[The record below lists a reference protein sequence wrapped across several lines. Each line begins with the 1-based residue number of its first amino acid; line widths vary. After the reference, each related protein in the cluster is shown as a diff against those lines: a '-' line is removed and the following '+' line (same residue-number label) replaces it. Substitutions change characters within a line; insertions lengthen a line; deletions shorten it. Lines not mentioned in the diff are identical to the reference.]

1 MSHLSKNSEEHGM
14 KRENGFSLLELM
26 VSMAVTIV
34 VLGAATTALLQ
45 AQRATQA
52 IAMQANTQEN
62 LRAGMHFMVRD
73 IAQAGEGIP
82 QGGITIPYAATSLVN
97 RPGVAGTFPTTYT
110 AIPAVTP
117 GSLLGQFATSMDP
130 ATNLPLVSGTRTD
143 VINILYND
151 DTLVDAAGNHL
162 YSFPVVQAAPAVPVC
177 SGVISPTGAFVTL
190 TPACFG
196 MPGVVQPISAG
207 NLIMFHNQNG
217 TALEYVTSVAGST
230 INFAAGDP
238 AGLNQTGKANGT
250 VANLGPGGVF
260 PPTTITRVWM
270 VSYYVDFTNPASPQL
285 IRQVNYPNYPAA
297 APANPPQD
305 IADMTEDLSFSY
317 DLTGSTD
324 PVGTYPLGSGNAPTP
339 IAPDT
344 PGQIRAVNIFLAG
357 RSETPYMA
365 LSNPQFIRNNL
376 STQVCVRSLAF
387 TNQFQ
392 TAAGNT
398 AP

>member
-1 MSHLSKNSEEHGM
+1 M

-45 AQRATQA
+45 AQHATQA

-82 QGGITIPYAATSLVN
+82 QGGITIPYNATSLVN
-97 RPGVAGTFPTTYT
+97 RPGLAGTFPTSYT
-110 AIPAVTP
+110 AIPAITP
-117 GSLLGQFATSMDP
+117 GSRLGQVATSMDP
-130 ATNLPLVSGTRTD
+130 ATNLPLASGTGTD
-143 VINILYND
+143 IVNVLYND
-151 DTLVDAAGNHL
+151 DTLVDALGNHL

-177 SGVISPTGAFVTL
+177 AGVISPTGAFVTL
-190 TPACFG
+190 TPACFT
-196 MPGVVQPISAG
+196 MPGVVQPIAAG

-270 VSYYVDFTNPASPQL
+270 VTYYVDFTNPAAPQL

-305 IADMTEDLSFSY
+305 IADMTEDLSLSY
-317 DLTGSTD
+317 DLTGSTA
-324 PVGTYPLGSGNAPTP
+324 PAGTYPLGSGNAPTP
-339 IAPDT
+339 QAPDT
-344 PGQIRAVNIFLAG
+344 AAQIRAVNIFLAG
-357 RSETPYMA
+357 RSEAPYTA

>member
-1 MSHLSKNSEEHGM
+1 M
-14 KRENGFSLLELM
+14 KRENGFSLIELM

-45 AQRATQA
+45 AQKATQA

-62 LRAGMHFMVRD
+62 LRAGMHFLVRD

-82 QGGITIPYAATSLVN
+82 QGGITIPYNATSLVN
-97 RPGVAGTFPTTYT
+97 RPGLVGTFPIAYT
-110 AIPAVTP
+110 AIPAITP
-117 GSLLGQFATSMDP
+117 GSQLGQFATSVDP
-130 ATNLPLVSGTRTD
+130 VSNLPLVSGTRTD
-143 VINILYND
+143 IINILYND
-151 DTLVDAAGNHL
+151 DTLVDGAGNHL

-177 SGVISPTGAFVTL
+177 AGVISPTGAFVTM
-190 TPACFG
+190 TPACFL
-196 MPGVVQPISAG
+196 MPGVVQPIAAG

-217 TALEYVTSVAGST
+217 TALEYVTSVAGNT
-230 INFAAGDP
+230 INFAAADP

-270 VSYYVDFTNPASPQL
+270 VTYYVDFTNAAAPQL
-285 IRQVNYPNYPAA
+285 IRQVNYPNFPAA
-297 APANPPQD
+297 APANPPLD

-324 PVGTYPLGSGNAPTP
+324 AVGTYVLGPGNAPTP
-339 IAPDT
+339 VPPDT

-357 RSETPYMA
+357 RSESTYTA
-365 LSNPQFIRNNL
+365 LSSPQFIRNNL

>member
-1 MSHLSKNSEEHGM
+1 M

-97 RPGVAGTFPTTYT
+97 RPGIAGTFPTGYT
-110 AIPAVTP
+110 AIPAITP
-117 GSLLGQFATSMDP
+117 GSTLGQFATSMDP

-162 YSFPVVQAAPAVPVC
+162 YSFPVIQAAPAVPVC

-270 VSYYVDFTNPASPQL
+270 VSYYVDFTNPAAPQL
-285 IRQVNYPNYPAA
+285 MRQVNYPNYPAA

-305 IADMTEDLSFSY
+305 IADMTEDLTFSY

-324 PVGTYPLGSGNAPTP
+324 PAGTYVLGSGNARTP

-344 PGQIRAVNIFLAG
+344 PAQIRAVNIFLAG
-357 RSETPYMA
+357 RSEAPYTA

>member
-1 MSHLSKNSEEHGM
+1 M

-82 QGGITIPYAATSLVN
+82 QGGITIPYNATSLVN
-97 RPGVAGTFPTTYT
+97 RPGIAGTFPTSYT
-110 AIPAVTP
+110 AIPAITP
-117 GSLLGQFATSMDP
+117 GSQLGQVATSMDP
-130 ATNLPLVSGTRTD
+130 ATNLPLVSGTGTD
-143 VINILYND
+143 IVNVLYND
-151 DTLVDAAGNHL
+151 DTLVDALGNHL

-177 SGVISPTGAFVTL
+177 AGVISPTGAFVTM
-190 TPACFG
+190 TPACFT
-196 MPGVVQPISAG
+196 MPGVVQPIAAG

-317 DLTGSTD
+317 DLTGSTA
-324 PVGTYPLGSGNAPTP
+324 PAGTYLLGSGNASKP

-344 PGQIRAVNIFLAG
+344 PAQIRAVNIFLAG

>member
-1 MSHLSKNSEEHGM
+1 M

-250 VANLGPGGVF
+250 VANLGPGGAF

-324 PVGTYPLGSGNAPTP
+324 PAGTYPLGSGNASKP

-344 PGQIRAVNIFLAG
+344 PAQIRAVNIFLAG

>member
-1 MSHLSKNSEEHGM
+1 MFHLSKNSQEHGM

-97 RPGVAGTFPTTYT
+97 RPGVAGTFPTNYT
-110 AIPAVTP
+110 ALPAITP
-117 GSLLGQFATSMDP
+117 GSVLVQFATSMDP

-151 DTLVDAAGNHL
+151 DTLADAAGNHL

-177 SGVISPTGAFVTL
+177 TGVISPTGAFVTL

-250 VANLGPGGVF
+250 VANLGPGGAF

-357 RSETPYMA
+357 RSEAPYMA

>member
-14 KRENGFSLLELM
+14 KRRNGFSLLELM
-26 VSMAVTIV
+26 VSMAVTV
-34 VLGAATTALLQ
+34 TVLGAATAALLQ
-45 AQRATQA
+45 AQHATQA

-82 QGGITIPYAATSLVN
+82 QGGITIPYGATSLVN
-97 RPGVAGTFPTTYT
+97 RPGIAGTFPTTYT
-110 AIPAVTP
+110 AIPAITP
-117 GSLLGQFATSMDP
+117 GSQLGQFATSINP
-130 ATNLPLVSGTRTD
+130 NTNLPLVSGTRTD
-143 VINILYND
+143 IINILYND
-151 DTLVDAAGNHL
+151 DTLVDAVGNHL

-177 SGVISPTGAFVTL
+177 AGVISPTGAFVTM
-190 TPACFG
+190 TPACFL

-217 TALEYVTSVAGST
+217 TALEYVTSVAGNT

-270 VSYYVDFTNPASPQL
+270 VTYYVDFTNPAAPQL
-285 IRQVNYPNYPAA
+285 VRQVNYPNYPAA
-297 APANPPQD
+297 APANPPLD
-305 IADMTEDLSFSY
+305 IADMIEDLSFSY
-317 DLTGSTD
+317 DLTGSSD
-324 PVGTYPLGSGNAPTP
+324 AVGVYPLGPGNAPTP
-339 IAPDT
+339 ILPDT
-344 PGQIRAVNIFLAG
+344 PGLIRAVNIFAAG
-357 RSETPYMA
+357 RSENTYTA
-365 LSNPQFIRNNL
+365 LSSPEFIRNNL

-392 TAAGNT
+392 TSAT
-398 AP
+398 QTTP

>member
-1 MSHLSKNSEEHGM
+1 MSHLSKNSQEHGM

-73 IAQAGEGIP
+73 IP
-82 QGGITIPYAATSLVN
+82 QGGITIPYNATSLVN
-97 RPGVAGTFPTTYT
+97 RPGLAGTFPTSYT
-110 AIPAVTP
+110 AIPAITP
-117 GSLLGQFATSMDP
+117 GSRLGQVATSMDP
-130 ATNLPLVSGTRTD
+130 ATNLPLVSGTGTD
-143 VINILYND
+143 IVNVLYND
-151 DTLVDAAGNHL
+151 DTLVDALGNHL

-177 SGVISPTGAFVTL
+177 AGGISPTGAFVTM
-190 TPACFG
+190 TPAYFT
-196 MPGVVQPISAG
+196 MPGGVQPSAAG
-207 NLIMFHNQNG
+207 NLSRFHNQNG

-250 VANLGPGGVF
+250 VANLGPGGAF

-324 PVGTYPLGSGNAPTP
+324 PAGTYPL
-339 IAPDT
+339 
-344 PGQIRAVNIFLAG
+344 
-357 RSETPYMA
+357 
-365 LSNPQFIRNNL
+365 
-376 STQVCVRSLAF
+376 
-387 TNQFQ
+387 
-392 TAAGNT
+392 
-398 AP
+398 

>member
-1 MSHLSKNSEEHGM
+1 M

-26 VSMAVTIV
+26 VSMAITVTV
-34 VLGAATTALLQ
+34 VGAATAALLQ
-45 AQRATQA
+45 AQHATTA
-52 IAMQANTQEN
+52 VAMRANTQEN

-82 QGGITIPYAATSLVN
+82 QGGISIPYNATSLVN
-97 RPGVAGTFPTTYT
+97 RPGIAGTFPTSYT
-110 AIPAVTP
+110 ALPAITP
-117 GSLLGQFATSMDP
+117 GWQLGQFATAVDP
-130 ATNLPLVSGTRTD
+130 STNAALVSPTRTD

-151 DTLVDAAGNHL
+151 DTLVDAANNHL
-162 YSFPVVQAAPAVPVC
+162 YSFPIVQAAPAVPVC
-177 SGVISPTGAFVTL
+177 AGVISPTGAFVTM
-190 TPACFG
+190 TPACFA
-196 MPGVVQPISAG
+196 MPGVVQPITAG

-217 TALEYVTSVAGST
+217 TAVEYVTSVAGNT

-250 VANLGPGGVF
+250 VANLGPAGVF

-270 VSYYVDFTNPASPQL
+270 VSYYVDFTNPQVPQL
-285 IRQVNYPNYPAA
+285 VRQVNYPNYPAA
-297 APANPPQD
+297 APANPPQV
-305 IADMTEDLSFSY
+305 IADMIEALSFSY
-317 DLTGSTD
+317 DLTGSSD
-324 PVGTYPLGSGNAPTP
+324 PVGTYPLGPGNASTP
-339 IAPDT
+339 ILPDT
-344 PGQIRAVNIFLAG
+344 PGQIRAVNAFLAG
-357 RSETPYMA
+357 RSENVYTA
-365 LSNPQFIRNNL
+365 QSNPQFMRNNL

>member
-1 MSHLSKNSEEHGM
+1 M
-14 KRENGFSLLELM
+14 KRENGFSLIELM
-26 VSMAVTIV
+26 VSMAVTII

-45 AQRATQA
+45 AQKATQA

-82 QGGITIPYAATSLVN
+82 QGGITIPYNATSLVN
-97 RPGVAGTFPTTYT
+97 RPGLAGTFPIAYT
-110 AIPAVTP
+110 AIPAITP
-117 GSLLGQFATSMDP
+117 GSQLGQFATSVDP
-130 ATNLPLVSGTRTD
+130 VSNLPLVSGTRTD
-143 VINILYND
+143 IINILYND
-151 DTLVDAAGNHL
+151 DTLVDGVGNHL

-177 SGVISPTGAFVTL
+177 AGVISPTGAFVTM
-190 TPACFG
+190 TPACFL
-196 MPGVVQPISAG
+196 MPGVVQPIAAG

-217 TALEYVTSVAGST
+217 TALEYVTSVAGNT
-230 INFAAGDP
+230 INFAGADP

-250 VANLGPGGVF
+250 VANLGPNGVF

-270 VSYYVDFTNPASPQL
+270 VTYYVDFTNAAAPQL

-297 APANPPQD
+297 APANPPLD

-317 DLTGSTD
+317 DLTGSGD
-324 PVGTYPLGSGNAPTP
+324 AVGTYPLGPGNAPTP
-339 IAPDT
+339 ILPDT

-357 RSETPYMA
+357 RSESTYTA

-392 TAAGNT
+392 TAAGAT

>member
-1 MSHLSKNSEEHGM
+1 M
-14 KRENGFSLLELM
+14 KRENGFSLIELM

-45 AQRATQA
+45 AQKATQA

-62 LRAGMHFMVRD
+62 LRAGMHFLVRD

-82 QGGITIPYAATSLVN
+82 QGGITIPYNATSLVN
-97 RPGVAGTFPTTYT
+97 RPGLVGTFPIAYT
-110 AIPAVTP
+110 AIPAITP
-117 GSLLGQFATSMDP
+117 GSQLGQFATSVDP
-130 ATNLPLVSGTRTD
+130 VSKLPLVSGTRTD
-143 VINILYND
+143 LINILYND
-151 DTLVDAAGNHL
+151 DTLVDGAGNHL

-177 SGVISPTGAFVTL
+177 AGVISPTGAFVTM
-190 TPACFG
+190 TPACFL
-196 MPGVVQPISAG
+196 MPGVVQPIAAG

-217 TALEYVTSVAGST
+217 TALEYVTSVAGNT
-230 INFAAGDP
+230 INFAAADP

-270 VSYYVDFTNPASPQL
+270 VTYYVDFTNAAAPQL
-285 IRQVNYPNYPAA
+285 IRQVNYPNFPAA
-297 APANPPQD
+297 APANPPLD

-324 PVGTYPLGSGNAPTP
+324 AVGTYVLGPGNAPTP
-339 IAPDT
+339 VPPDT

-357 RSETPYMA
+357 RSESTYTA
-365 LSNPQFIRNNL
+365 LSSPQFIRNNL